1 MGNALLA
8 RLGLATPVHPVD
20 PPPPEVTGRKTKL
33 GRMGSIFRAASSA
46 RKSAR
51 KRHQQQSPRE
61 ILEGG
66 EGGGAAGPDQ
76 KLLPV
81 ETGVHHFPEPAEDAI
96 TANWMSDGG
105 RRRDQQ
111 QDLGAFEQEQQVGI
125 VVVGFLD

>member
-8 RLGLATPVHPVD
+8 RLGLTTLVHPVD
-20 PPPPEVTGRKTKL
+20 PPQPEVAGRKTKL
-33 GRMGSIFRAASSA
+33 ARMGSIFRAASSA

-66 EGGGAAGPDQ
+66 EGGGAAGSDQ

-81 ETGVHHFPEPAEDAI
+81 ETGVHHFPEPTEDAI

-125 VVVGFLD
+125 AVVGFLD